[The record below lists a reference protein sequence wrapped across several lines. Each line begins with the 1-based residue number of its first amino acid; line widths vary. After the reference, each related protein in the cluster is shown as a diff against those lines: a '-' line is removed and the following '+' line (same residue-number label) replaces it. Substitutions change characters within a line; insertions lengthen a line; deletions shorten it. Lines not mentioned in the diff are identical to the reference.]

1 MRSRKNCADRYYQS
15 AGEMRNMET
24 SDIEIDATEVNVG
37 DKKEI
42 RRKILALRDDLS
54 HDERERAKVL
64 LTERILGHQWFYRS
78 DILLGFASYG
88 SEIDT
93 GEILQEALRLGKR
106 VYLPKIVAGAGLDGG
121 ETDNRCLEMVFL
133 RVRSLAEL
141 QPGYRGIPEPDF
153 QGAEGERTEVFE
165 YQEENNDRTLM
176 LMPGVAFDGYRNR
189 IGYGKGFYDRF
200 LADRPGL
207 QNRTIAVGF
216 LCQMSKEEIACG
228 EHDIKPYQVLCV

>member
-1 MRSRKNCADRYYQS
+1 MK
-15 AGEMRNMET
+15 T
-24 SDIEIDATEVNVG
+24 SDIETG
-37 DKKEI
+37 DMAANGIETDGMNTDIMNTGSKKEI
-42 RRKILALRDDLS
+42 RRKILTLRDNLS
-54 HDERERAKVL
+54 CAERERAKVL

-106 VYLPKIVAGAGLDGG
+106 VYLPKIVAEAAPDGG
-121 ETDNRCLEMVFL
+121 EKDNGRLKMVFL
-133 RVRSLAEL
+133 RVHSLAEL
-141 QPGYRGIPEPDF
+141 KPGYRGIPEP
-153 QGAEGERTEVFE
+153 ACHEASGECTEVFE
-165 YQEENNDRTLM
+165 YQAENNGRTLM

-216 LCQMSKEEIACG
+216 SCQMWEKEIVCG